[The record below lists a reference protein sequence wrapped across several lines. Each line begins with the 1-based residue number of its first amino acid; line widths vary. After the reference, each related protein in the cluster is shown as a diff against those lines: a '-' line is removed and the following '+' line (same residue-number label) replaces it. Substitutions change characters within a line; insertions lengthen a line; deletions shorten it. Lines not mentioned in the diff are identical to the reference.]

1 MRYRIALFA
10 VLLGWA
16 LAAAAQQAPTPTPRP
31 PVGREQEQMFHIT
44 LLFASSA
51 APAKTEDAQ
60 DLPKSVQKAIAD
72 LRDFLPFKSYRTID
86 SSLVRLNGRGKVSL
100 SGPSGERYI
109 AFLDYHELIGS
120 PGSFLVDQFTLTR
133 EAEGKPND
141 HHLQPGHAP
150 KPPEQPIAS
159 SFRIARGES
168 VVVGSSGLG
177 VGKALVIVLTAV
189 P

>member
-10 VLLGWA
+10 VLLGWT
-16 LAAAAQQAPTPTPRP
+16 LAAAAQETPAPTPRA
-31 PVGREQEQMFHIT
+31 PVGREREQMFHIT

-51 APAKTEDAQ
+51 APAAAEAQ

-86 SSLVRLNGRGKVSL
+86 SALVRLNGRGRVPL
-100 SGPSGERYI
+100 NGPNGERYS
-109 AFLDYHELIGS
+109 ASLDYHELDNKGN
-120 PGSFLVDQFTLTR
+120 FLVDQFALTR
-133 EAEGKPND
+133 EAEAKPNAQP
-141 HHLQPGHAP
+141 LPPGHAP
-150 KPPEQPIAS
+150 KPPEQPIVS

-177 VGKALVIVLTAV
+177 VGKALIIVLTAV